1 MNWTL
6 RRGREKGEST
16 SGLYVA
22 RAFLI
27 KSQIIRLRL
36 PGAFKVKISI
46 FDFDKNEERE
56 LIRYRKLF
64 LIGSEDCVCLLGD
77 IAF

>member
-1 MNWTL
+1 M
-6 RRGREKGEST
+6 
-16 SGLYVA
+16 
-22 RAFLI
+22 I
-27 KSQIIRLRL
+27 KSKMIRLRL

-56 LIRYRKLF
+56 LIRYSKLF